1 MPGFVSRFALVAILA
16 ATLIPAVAAGQ
27 PAREALEPGRTHRY
41 AVSLDLLVLE
51 ESAAAAAA
59 ETARVVQTAHIA
71 FDSVRRE
78 GGSSLVVL
86 ARLDRLTT
94 VYSRRGQQFEFT
106 WNRAE
111 DAAPGALEIIDA
123 EPGAAPQP
131 RDVFLAAQR
140 ALVATPFELRV
151 DDAGAVTSVTGLTAD
166 QIVLAGD
173 ADPSML
179 GMFRPRLLAETLEPI
194 WSAAGAG
201 GDAGDGWS
209 AERRVSLGPA
219 GAIVL
224 TTAWNPGAVG
234 ENALTSEGTI
244 SARIIAPA
252 TPSPTLPGVRIL
264 NADGRA
270 ELAWLFDEAVLRTW
284 TETFNLGT
292 RWTLGD
298 LEITLNQRSQRSIR
312 LLD

>member
-1 MPGFVSRFALVAILA
+1 MPGFVIRFALVAILA
-16 ATLIPAVAAGQ
+16 ATLIPAVGAGQ
-27 PAREALEPGRTHRY
+27 PAREALEPGRTFRY

-51 ESAAAAAA
+51 EGQAAS
-59 ETARVVQTAHIA
+59 EMARVVQTAHIT

-78 GGSSLVVL
+78 QGSALVVL

-94 VYSRRGQQFEFT
+94 VYSRRGEQFEFT

-111 DAAPGALEIIDA
+111 DAAPGGLEIIDA
-123 EPGAAPQP
+123 EPGAAPEP

-151 DDAGAVTSVTGLTAD
+151 DDAGAVTSVTGLTAE

-173 ADPSML
+173 ADASML

-209 AERRVSLGPA
+209 SERRVSLGPA

-234 ENALTSEGTI
+234 EDALTSQGVI
-244 SARIIAPA
+244 SASVVAPE
-252 TPSPTLPGVRIL
+252 TTSPTQPRVRIL
-264 NADGRA
+264 NADGGA
-270 ELAWLFDEAVLRTW
+270 ELAWLFDEAVLQTW

-298 LEITLNQRSQRSIR
+298 LEITLNQRSKRSVR
-312 LLD
+312 LLE